1 MKTLQLPAI
10 VLSMIA
16 LWLVATP
23 ALVDTPR
30 YATAVPL
37 PLGLLAAL
45 ALIVGG
51 VGVML
56 ASAVSPKHR

>member
-16 LWLVATP
+16 LWLIATP
-23 ALVDTPR
+23 TLVETPR
-30 YATAVPL
+30 YAQAVPL
-37 PLGLLAAL
+37 PYSLLAAL

-51 VGVML
+51 LGVML
-56 ASAVSPKHR
+56 ASALTPKHR